1 MNSIESWKIPKRT
14 KRYYINVSGTF
25 LRPFREDPL
34 GPLGG
39 PWEFL
44 RGRSR
49 NPPILIK
56 KRQCRARFL
65 TISTFRAPSA
75 FCSRRRKFAP
85 DHSGFI
91 GISGNRTKRY
101 YINVS
106 GAGFR
111 ARRREARVEFFLEEP
126 LGPHGNSHAAG
137 PGNPL
142 QKGFV

>member
-1 MNSIESWKIPKRT
+1 MYIYRIPERT

-25 LRPFREDPL
+25 LRPFRQGPL

-39 PWEFL
+39 PWESL
-44 RGRSR
+44 RDRPR

-101 YINVS
+101 YTKPFWS
-106 GAGFR
+106 GFPGPAAWEFPWGPKGSSKKNPTRASRRR
-111 ARRREARVEFFLEEP
+111 AR
-126 LGPHGNSHAAG
+126 
-137 PGNPL
+137 NPAPET
-142 QKGFV
+142 FI